1 MNFVENFSPDRFLYS
16 LQYMWQGMLSIFL
29 VIGILIGS
37 VVLMNKIF
45 SGKKQKKNTEE

>member
-1 MNFVENFSPDRFLYS
+1 MNFIENFNPNRFLYS

-45 SGKKQKKNTEE
+45 SGKKKKNTEE